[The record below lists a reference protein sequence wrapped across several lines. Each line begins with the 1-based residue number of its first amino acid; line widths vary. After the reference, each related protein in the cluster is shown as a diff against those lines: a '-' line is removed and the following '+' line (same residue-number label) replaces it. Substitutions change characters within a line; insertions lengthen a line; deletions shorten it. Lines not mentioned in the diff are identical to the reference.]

1 MGPSRNRLAISQP
14 ATSHSLW
21 SNLIICLVSCDH
33 WSVRAQLTFNSHK
46 NNHSIDLFCIYL
58 FIIHNFNLNWQV
70 QHVPLQTA
78 FSYSHWLW
86 QLHTHFTLCGTAL
99 HCTIVYCYCTL
110 NTIRQSR
117 YQLELQLNIRNPP
130 DQQIFWR
137 NKREMI
143 FKKEIQF
150 PTINYE
156 ASRRRWSTRA
166 AEQGGRYGAITL
178 REY

>member
-1 MGPSRNRLAISQP
+1 MISQS
-14 ATSHSLW
+14 TTYIQLSQKQSLDW
-21 SNLIICLVSCDH
+21 SPL
-33 WSVRAQLTFNSHK
+33 
-46 NNHSIDLFCIYL
+46 YL

-86 QLHTHFTLCGTAL
+86 QLRTHFTLYGTAR
-99 HCTIVYCYCTL
+99 HCTNVYCYCTL
-110 NTIRQSR
+110 NSIRLSR

-130 DQQIFWR
+130 VQQICWR

-156 ASRRRWSTRA
+156 SWRFRFASRRRWSTRA
-166 AEQGGRYGAITL
+166 TEQGGRYGAITL
-178 REY
+178 QKY